1 MAKAKTGPFYI
12 SETIVIAAP
21 ATSGTATHDISTFI
35 DVANRQGLR
44 ILEADFIFQAF
55 DNTAYTPATA
65 EDVQVQVMD
74 LQATGPLSA
83 SDNSLIASGVVLF
96 DGSNGVYKDSDLFPD
111 NFAGKG
117 RLVVNDTIYFRVDC
131 SPQTVD
137 CTVRLLV
144 EVVSISPRDF
154 MAIALQSTQSDN

>member
-1 MAKAKTGPFYI
+1 MAKAKTGQFYI
-12 SETIVIAAP
+12 SETIAIAA

-44 ILEADFIFQAF
+44 ILEADFIFQAAN
-55 DNTAYTPATA
+55 NTGYTPANA

-74 LQATGPLSA
+74 LQSTVALSA
-83 SDNSLIASGVVLF
+83 SDNSLIASGQVMY
-96 DGSNGVYKDSDLFPD
+96 DGSNAAYYVSDLFPD

-117 RLVVNDTIYFRVDC
+117 RLVVNDTIYYRVDC
-131 SPQTVD
+131 SDQTVD
-137 CTVRLLV
+137 CTIRLLV
-144 EVVSISPRDF
+144 EVVTLSAKDF